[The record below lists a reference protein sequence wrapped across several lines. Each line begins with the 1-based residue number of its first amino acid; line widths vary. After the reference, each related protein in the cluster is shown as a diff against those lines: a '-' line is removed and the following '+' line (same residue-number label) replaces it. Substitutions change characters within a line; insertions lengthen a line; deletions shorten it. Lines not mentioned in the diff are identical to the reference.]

1 MCVTCVCIVEEY
13 SRGLK
18 GAVDGGWGGVGGRF
32 ERGGGSQG
40 RARLD
45 VGRGWGGT
53 QLGDRFVSF
62 VCVYALCYAMRS
74 FRSRS
79 CYACTHLSDMFRD
92 YV

>member
-18 GAVDGGWGGVGGRF
+18 GGVDGGWGGGGGRF

-45 VGRGWGGT
+45 VGRGWGV
-53 QLGDRFVSF
+53 LNWEIVS
-62 VCVYALCYAMRS
+62 
-74 FRSRS
+74 SRS
-79 CYACTHLSDMFRD
+79 CVCTRYAMLCVRFVLVLAMLV
-92 YV
+92 YPLV